1 MATLLLRIRFLLWLL
16 RSALVPL
23 AVFLI
28 LLFVVLTVALSF
40 FLLLLFKTIGSIPD
54 NPYLYV
60 PLLILELALALLL
73 LYGGV
78 VYTNRIRKRILKN
91 WR

>member
-1 MATLLLRIRFLLWLL
+1 VDSLLFRIRFLLWFL
-16 RSALVPL
+16 RFALVPL

-28 LLFVVLTVALSF
+28 LLFVILTVAVSL

-54 NPYLYV
+54 NPCLYI
-60 PLLILELALALLL
+60 PLLILELSLALTL
-73 LYGGV
+73 LYAGV
-78 VYTNRIRKRILKN
+78 VYTNRIRKHILRN